1 MKSMAR
7 AILFSGFVAAT
18 TAAVGDKLS
27 GAMGE
32 RENGQEAAS
41 SAQADPQAS
50 DPTMSVE
57 SAASTEGAATSPDAV
72 PQPSEY
78 ATVTPSP
85 STDIVAAVP
94 PPPAESV
101 ARRVPARAAYE
112 MTSTSAFPG
121 SSDDAGYRVPPR
133 ITYASLH
140 GDGPIMTASSVFPAS
155 SDDAATTPSSVSL
168 GRQSK

>member
-1 MKSMAR
+1 MNLVLSANDETRGFHMPAPGFWRDAAGVHRSTRDQEAVMKSMAR

-101 ARRVPARAAYE
+101 ARRVPA
-112 MTSTSAFPG
+112 
-121 SSDDAGYRVPPR
+121 
-133 ITYASLH
+133 
-140 GDGPIMTASSVFPAS
+140 
-155 SDDAATTPSSVSL
+155 
-168 GRQSK
+168 